1 MIACVCPGST
11 SADHTLNTLR
21 YADRLKD
28 RGDAGK
34 AKIGKNDFEIN
45 MDLQQDFLDYEPQ
58 KGKNETPINNNNKPP
73 TQENII
79 PTKAVAENKNVP
91 ILQNNN
97 NNVNNQNAGI
107 NNPLNQNQ
115 QNLNKKNVKA
125 SNQQEKERPM
135 TENKMQ
141 NNNNN
146 KNKNNAQGK
155 NVEEFKVN
163 KNEKKKFL
171 ILYLFHELIYP
182 VKKVPYL

>member
-107 NNPLNQNQ
+107 NNPSNQNQ

-125 SNQQEKERPM
+125 NQQEKERPM

-171 ILYLFHELIYP
+171 IFYYFMN
-182 VKKVPYL
+182 